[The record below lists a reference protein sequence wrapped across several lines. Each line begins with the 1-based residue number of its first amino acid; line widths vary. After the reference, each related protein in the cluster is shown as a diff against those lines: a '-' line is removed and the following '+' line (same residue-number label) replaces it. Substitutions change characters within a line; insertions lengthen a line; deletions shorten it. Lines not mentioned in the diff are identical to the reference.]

1 MNEAFSARLSALRKE
16 RGLSQ
21 KEAAEALGISGALLS
36 HYEKGIRECGLQFIC
51 KAAAFYDVSCDYLL
65 GVSNTRRS
73 INEEFDAKDTAQD
86 KEFRLGT
93 MFRAAVMLN
102 DTLSAASGPA
112 SGKLRDYFALSIYR
126 VAILAGETGAIPK
139 EWITLP
145 QDTAEI
151 LSAAVI
157 DSIVKTGFLKQE
169 KSTRKQAAE
178 PLCVKTIL
186 ENSERILQKEFRALL
201 PAADTVPP
209 AAGADGRKSDK

>member
-102 DTLSAASGPA
+102 DTLSATSGPA

-126 VAILAGETGAIPK
+126 VAVLAGETGAIPK

-145 QDTAEI
+145 RDTAEI
-151 LSAAVI
+151 LSAAVM

-209 AAGADGRKSDK
+209 VAGADSRKSDK

>member
-112 SGKLRDYFALSIYR
+112 SLHGRIFTSPFSY
-126 VAILAGETGAIPK
+126 
-139 EWITLP
+139 
-145 QDTAEI
+145 
-151 LSAAVI
+151 SA
-157 DSIVKTGFLKQE
+157 S
-169 KSTRKQAAE
+169 S
-178 PLCVKTIL
+178 
-186 ENSERILQKEFRALL
+186 
-201 PAADTVPP
+201 PA
-209 AAGADGRKSDK
+209 

>member
-1 MNEAFSARLSALRKE
+1 MNETFSARLADLRKE

-73 INEEFDAKDTAQD
+73 INEEFDEKDTAQD
-86 KEFRLGT
+86 REFRLGT

-112 SGKLRDYFALSIYR
+112 AGKLRNYFALSIYR
-126 VAILAGETGAIPK
+126 VAVLAGETGVIPQ

-145 QDTAEI
+145 HDTAEI
-151 LSAAVI
+151 LSSAVM
-157 DSIVKTGFLKQE
+157 DSIVKTGFSKQE
-169 KSTRKQAAE
+169 KSAGKQAAE

-186 ENSERILQKEFRALL
+186 ENSERILQKEFHALL
-201 PAADTVPP
+201 STPDTAPQNTP
-209 AAGADGRKSDK
+209 ADGRKSGR

>member
-1 MNEAFSARLSALRKE
+1 MNEAFSARLSTLRKE

-21 KEAAEALGISGALLS
+21 KEAAQALGISGALLS

-73 INEEFDAKDTAQD
+73 INEEFDEKDTAQD

-102 DTLSAASGPA
+102 DTLSAAGGPA
-112 SGKLRDYFALSIYR
+112 AGQLRNYFALSIYR
-126 VAILAGETGAIPK
+126 IAVLAGETGAIPK

-145 QDTAEI
+145 HGTAEI
-151 LSAAVI
+151 LSAAVM
-157 DSIVKTGFLKQE
+157 DSIVKTGFANQE
-169 KSTRKQAAE
+169 RTAREPATE

-186 ENSERILQKEFRALL
+186 ENSERILQKEFCVLL
-201 PAADTVPP
+201 SMPDTAPQNTP
-209 AAGADGRKSDK
+209 ADGRKSGK